1 MSGYTAWS
9 ATGGHRERAEE
20 LAGGRDEFLRGAQ
33 NLLAEARAW
42 RLVEMRQERGY
53 TQAQVAERMGVTK
66 GRVSQIESGQV
77 SGTDVVARYIEALG
91 GSLVMVAVFADGEL
105 RKVG

>member
-1 MSGYTAWS
+1 MSGHIRWS
-9 ATGGHRERAEE
+9 ATGHRERAEE
-20 LAGGRDEFLRGAQ
+20 LVGGRDMFLEGAQ
-33 NLLAEARAW
+33 RMLAEARAW

-53 TQAQVAERMGVTK
+53 TQAQVAEHMGVSK

-77 SGTDVVARYIEALG
+77 SGTDIVARYIEALG
-91 GSLVMVAVFADGEL
+91 GSLVMVAVFDDGEL

>member
-1 MSGYTAWS
+1 MSGYTKWS
-9 ATGGHRERAEE
+9 ASGHRERAEKLTGGRE
-20 LAGGRDEFLRGAQ
+20 PFLAGAER
-33 NLLAEARAW
+33 LLAETRAW
-42 RLVEMRQERGY
+42 RLAEMRQERGF
-53 TQAQVAERMGVTK
+53 TQAQVAERMGLSK

-91 GSLVMVAVFADGEL
+91 GNLVMVAVFADGEL

>member
-9 ATGGHRERAEE
+9 GTGGHRERAEG
-20 LAGGRDEFLRGAQ
+20 LAGGPDAFLQGAQ
-33 NLLAEARAW
+33 HLLSEARAW

-53 TQAQVAERMGVTK
+53 TQAQVAERMGVSK

-77 SGTDVVARYIEALG
+77 SGTDVVARYVEALG

>member
-1 MSGYTAWS
+1 VSGYTKWS
-9 ATGGHRERAEE
+9 ASGHRDRAEE
-20 LAGGRDEFLRGAQ
+20 LSGGPDAFLEGAQ
-33 NLLAEARAW
+33 RMLAEARAW
-42 RLVEMRQERGY
+42 RLVDMRQERGY

-77 SGTDVVARYIEALG
+77 SGTDIVARYVEALG
-91 GSLVMVAVFADGEL
+91 GNLVMVAVFADGEL